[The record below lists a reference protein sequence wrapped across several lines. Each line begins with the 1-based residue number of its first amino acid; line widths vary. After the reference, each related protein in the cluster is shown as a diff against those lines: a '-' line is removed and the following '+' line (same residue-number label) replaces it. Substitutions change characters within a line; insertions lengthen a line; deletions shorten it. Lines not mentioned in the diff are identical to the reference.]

1 MTNECRIDLIQ
12 STVVNELGK
21 KLINQSLNNQD
32 SMMNEVKE
40 QVDRVAVL
48 DQKLRV
54 PSTSNEVSYQS

>member
-54 PSTSNEVSYQS
+54 PSTSNEVSYQ